1 MKQWEA
7 VVNALKK
14 LGGEGDLRDIT
25 LLALNDKQ
33 TDWSNTKT
41 PRASVRRIV
50 RNTPKHIMPLEN
62 GRYALISHRNRVD
75 ELEQELMEAR
85 AVRPAKAFL
94 DDMLAMIAK
103 KYKFDKEAMKHYYEL
118 LIDMNETEAADE
130 VDKLIN
136 RLIPRS
142 INYNGTTIYNQG
154 TLNGD
159 NINPSYHS

>member
-41 PRASVRRIV
+41 PHASVRRIV
-50 RNTPKHIMPLEN
+50 RNTPKYIMPLEN
-62 GRYALISHRNRVD
+62 GRYALISHHNRVE
-75 ELEQELMEAR
+75 ELEQELMEAHS
-85 AVRPAKAFL
+85 VRPAKAFVT
-94 DDMLAMIAK
+94 DMLAMIAK
-103 KYKFDKEAMKHYYEL
+103 KYKFDKDALEHYYKL

-130 VDKLIN
+130 VDKLVS

-159 NINPSYHS
+159 NINPSYHV